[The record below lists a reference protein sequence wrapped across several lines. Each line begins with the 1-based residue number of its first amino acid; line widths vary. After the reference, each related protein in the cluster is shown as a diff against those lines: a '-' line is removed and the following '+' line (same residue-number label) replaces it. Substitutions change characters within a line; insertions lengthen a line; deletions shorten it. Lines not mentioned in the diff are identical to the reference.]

1 MAEDYSVKAVLS
13 AVDSGF
19 TSSFKA
25 AIGTVKGLESTM
37 QTVTSTVGHAGSAMK
52 SAIGGIGHVAG
63 SVKGLMSGMAGAVK
77 STLSSMASVSKSV
90 LSGMSGAAK
99 TVVSGMASS
108 VKSIVSKMGSAV
120 KSAFKGMA
128 SATKSILSGMASA
141 TKSAFSKLEADAKNS
156 LNNIKGMIT
165 GLGTAITG
173 LGMSSLK
180 SFGDFQANLNKAA
193 VVAGGTAKDI
203 KGLADVANK
212 MGKDLPLSANDAAQA
227 MVGMAQNGA
236 DLNMLK
242 ETFPAIAKASTAAGA
257 DISATASAVQQSL
270 NIWGGSSA
278 RNAAILV
285 QTANASNA
293 AVDTMADAFANV
305 GTTAKSLG
313 LDLSTVSES
322 IGLLT
327 NKGMTTERAS
337 MDLNHAL
344 VQMVK
349 PSKAAQKVMS
359 ELGVSYTDAQGRM
372 KPFREILGEL
382 SDSLQSYTPAQQKAY
397 EATLFGTAGMSAI
410 APLIDSV
417 RDKTG
422 NATTSWDAYAE
433 KQREATGTIS
443 KANETLNKQ
452 ANEMQ
457 KNVGSALE
465 QVGGAWDDL
474 KNQALMDNNQML
486 MSTLNMI
493 SKTLTHFKTGT
504 DGLSKFV
511 RAFIGIAPI
520 LGPVVLMLGA
530 TIASLGQIASLL
542 NPFTLVIGA
551 IGLFALKIVAAYR
564 SSSSFR
570 AEVNHIANV
579 FKQVFGPVIQNAVR
593 YVEDLI
599 DALSGKKNGRSQDF
613 ASFGDRIAAG
623 LRKIDWR
630 GLFEGAK
637 KAFELVINLAKS
649 FVKTMIEIFKGI
661 NFSSIFSALSGLL
674 HTLSND
680 FQQVVRA
687 MLGVRDGRTNWEGL
701 GNVITL
707 IITKV
712 SNLIQILLN
721 VLTPILIDIIR
732 LAQRFIHA
740 FDFAPIISSI
750 NTIFGALEGL
760 VDNLMMNVNRVN
772 MVLFGT
778 TNQRIVWLD
787 ILSAVTRAI
796 VGILH
801 IAQPVFNTL
810 TNLIIDVIQII
821 RAMAS
826 AFRSISVQ
834 SSIGRLSQAF
844 RALFTELK
852 HDFNEIIRAMFG
864 NKQGQVTWVIVLKS
878 ITDSLT
884 NVLKFARVFLRTFT
898 NIVAAVIKDARAM
911 MHAFDSEPV
920 KKQLRAISKAFESL
934 VNGLEKDF
942 KRIIRALFGTT
953 NLQAVM
959 ADIAKAIANLLKVAK
974 PVFNAITTL
983 IVHVIK
989 SAKDLLKAFKSKEFE
1004 TAFGKLRKAS
1014 KSLFDELQTDFARI
1028 MKALF
1033 GTSSLKGILAGITD
1047 GITKII
1053 KVAKPAFNLL
1063 TNLIVY
1069 LIGKAKQ
1076 LMHAFDSKP
1085 VKKSLSE
1092 IGKAFKPLIKEI
1104 QSDFKKIFT
1113 AIFGDKHGKIN
1124 WNNILKGVTNAIV
1137 GILKTAKPVFS
1148 TLTDIIVAVI
1158 KVVKNFIGAFDTKA
1172 VKNSILY
1179 ICHIIKFVV
1188 GLIKQFTDKIISW
1201 FKSILKGFKKTFDV
1215 KAFKKS
1221 MKDVGKA
1228 LKDVFDIIE
1237 AAMGGKSGNKT
1248 YGGLGELLGT
1258 AANILADILSVAAK
1272 LVDAL
1277 APLIE
1282 AVIKFVDPVGRIVQF
1297 LKLIVDLAKFIVQH
1311 SKSFVNAIIK
1321 LIKQLSKKIAYFI
1334 NHLPRIVKQALRS
1347 IGNFINNV
1355 FGSIG
1360 KFIGNAIKSIE
1371 SALSGL
1377 GKFFSDLWKNI
1388 KKGVQAAI
1396 KWLADLPK
1404 NLLTI
1409 GKNLVIGLIN
1419 GIVKKA
1425 KDLWKTITDIGKNI
1439 IKFFKSINL
1448 LNIGKAIMI
1457 SLFNGVKW
1465 VWNKGKSF
1473 FEGVGPWIKQHKGPI
1488 DYDAQLLVPAGKAI
1502 MNGFGR
1508 GLMEEYARL
1517 QSWIQNINNNISGY
1531 FNKMAGEI
1539 RRRSM
1544 TEARQKFNEFIKEGA
1559 KPAEAM
1565 KYAMKYANSMQA
1577 DEMYALNKRM
1587 NEMRNNMIARALD
1600 TMKKRTQ
1607 AQLSSQVSAKIENAN
1622 QPAYINLNL
1631 GGHNYR
1637 TFVSDI
1643 TSQQDKDY
1651 NLEQR
1656 RY

>member
-37 QTVTSTVGHAGSAMK
+37 QTVTSAVGHAGSAMK

-63 SVKGLMSGMAGAVK
+63 SVKGLMSGMAGVVKNIFSSMAGAVK
-77 STLSSMASVSKSV
+77 NTFSSMASVSKSV
-90 LSGMSGAAK
+90 LSGMSSAAK
-99 TVVSGMASS
+99 TVVSGMASA

-120 KSAFKGMA
+120 KSAFEGMA

-141 TKSAFSKLEADAKNS
+141 TKSAFSKLESEAKNS
-156 LNNIKGMIT
+156 LNNIRGMIT

-180 SFGDFQANLNKAA
+180 SFGDFQTSLNKAA
-193 VVAGGTAKDI
+193 IIAGGTAKDI

-212 MGKDLPLSANDAAQA
+212 MGKDLPLSANDAANA

-313 LDLSTVSES
+313 LSLSTVSES

-349 PSKAAQKVMS
+349 PSQAAQKVMS

-452 ANEMQ
+452 ATEMQ

-493 SKTLTHFKTGT
+493 SKTLTHFKAGT

-520 LGPVVLMLGA
+520 LGPVILMLGA

-542 NPFTLVIGA
+542 NPFTIVIGA
-551 IGLFALKIVAAYR
+551 IGVFALKIAAAYR
-564 SSSSFR
+564 SSSAFR
-570 AEVNHIANV
+570 AEINHIANI

-623 LRKIDWR
+623 LKKIDWR

-649 FVKTMIEIFKGI
+649 FVRTIIEIFKGI
-661 NFSSIFSALSGLL
+661 NFRSIFSALDGLL

-712 SNLIQILLN
+712 SHLIQILLN

-740 FDFAPIISSI
+740 FDFAPIMNSI
-750 NTIFGALEGL
+750 NTIFGALKGL
-760 VDNLMMNVNRVN
+760 IANLLMNINRVN
-772 MVLFGT
+772 LVLFGT
-778 TNQRIVWLD
+778 TNQRVVWLD
-787 ILSAVTRAI
+787 ILNAVTKAI
-796 VGILH
+796 VGVLH
-801 IAQPVFNTL
+801 VAEPVFNAL
-810 TNLIIDVIQII
+810 TNLIIDVINVI
-821 RAMAS
+821 RSMAS
-826 AFRSISVQ
+826 AFRSIPVQ

-844 RALFTELK
+844 KALFSELK
-852 HDFNEIIRAMFG
+852 HDFNEIVRAMFG
-864 NKQGQVTWVIVLKS
+864 NQQGQVTWVIVLKS

-884 NVLKFARVFLRTFT
+884 SVLKFARVFLRTFT
-898 NIVAAVIKDARAM
+898 NIVADVIKAARAM

-959 ADIAKAIANLLKVAK
+959 ADIAKAIANILKVAK
-974 PVFNAITTL
+974 PVFNTL
-983 IVHVIK
+983 TNSIVHVIK

-1014 KSLFDELQTDFARI
+1014 RSLFDELQNDFARI

-1063 TNLIVY
+1063 TNLTVY
-1069 LIGKAKQ
+1069 LIGKVKQ
-1076 LMHAFDSKP
+1076 LMRAFDSKP

-1104 QSDFKKIFT
+1104 QSDFKKIVT
-1113 AIFGDKHGKIN
+1113 AIFGNKHGKIN
-1124 WNNILKGVTNAIV
+1124 WNNILKGVTNGIV

-1148 TLTDIIVAVI
+1148 TLTTIIVAAI
-1158 KVVKNFIGAFDTKA
+1158 KIVKKFIGAFDAKA
-1172 VKNSILY
+1172 VKNSILDM
-1179 ICHIIKFVV
+1179 CQAIKFVV
-1188 GLIKQFTDKIISW
+1188 GLIKQFTDKIIDW

-1215 KAFKKS
+1215 KTFKKS

-1237 AAMGGKSGNKT
+1237 TAMGGKSGNKS

-1258 AANILADILSVAAK
+1258 AANILADILSVVAR

-1282 AVIKFVDPVGRIVQF
+1282 AVIKFVNPVGRIVQF
-1297 LKLIVDLAKFIVQH
+1297 LKLIVDLAKYIVQH

-1321 LIKQLSKKIAYFI
+1321 LIEQLSKKIAYFI
-1334 NHLPRIVKQALRS
+1334 NHLPRIVKQALSS
-1347 IGNFINNV
+1347 IGQFINKL

-1360 KFIGNAIKSIE
+1360 KFIGNAIKSVE

-1377 GKFFSDLWKNI
+1377 GGFFSKLIRNLKNGFNSFI
-1388 KKGVQAAI
+1388 Q
-1396 KWLADLPK
+1396 WLRDLPK
-1404 NLLTI
+1404 SLLTI
-1409 GKNLVIGLIN
+1409 GKNIITGLIN
-1419 GIVKKA
+1419 GIIEKA
-1425 KDLWKTITDIGKNI
+1425 SDLGNHVHKIADNITKTFKGVLGIHSPSTVMRDQVGHFIGAGLVEGIDSMTNDVVA
-1439 IKFFKSINL
+1439 SAGRLANA
-1448 LNIGKAIMI
+1448 AI
-1457 SLFNGVKW
+1457 
-1465 VWNKGKSF
+1465 
-1473 FEGVGPWIKQHKGPI
+1473 P
-1488 DYDAQLLVPAGKAI
+1488 
-1502 MNGFGR
+1502 
-1508 GLMEEYARL
+1508 
-1517 QSWIQNINNNISGY
+1517 NINSSG
-1531 FNKMAGEI
+1531 FMEKINSLHDQARKSLTGNFSQELNLAG
-1539 RRRSM
+1539 
-1544 TEARQKFNEFIKEGA
+1544 
-1559 KPAEAM
+1559 
-1565 KYAMKYANSMQA
+1565 
-1577 DEMYALNKRM
+1577 
-1587 NEMRNNMIARALD
+1587 
-1600 TMKKRTQ
+1600 
-1607 AQLSSQVSAKIENAN
+1607 
-1622 QPAYINLNL
+1622 QPAYINLTL
-1631 GGHNYR
+1631 GGHSYR